1 MSQTKFVLNAIFAHF
16 DGVIYVSEINAVLSR
31 QNKKNKHLF
40 YDMQLSHKNVTKFEN
55 FHN

>member
-16 DGVIYVSEINAVLSR
+16 DGVIYVSEINAVLNR